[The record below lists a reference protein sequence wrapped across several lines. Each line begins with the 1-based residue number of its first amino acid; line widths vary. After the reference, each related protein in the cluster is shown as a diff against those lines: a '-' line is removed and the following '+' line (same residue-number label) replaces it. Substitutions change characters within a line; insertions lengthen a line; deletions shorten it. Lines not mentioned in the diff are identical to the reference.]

1 MIFVILKQIIFL
13 FLILITSNIYG
24 EDNISNRIEVLVD
37 ESIITKYDV
46 IQRLK
51 IHSILKRV
59 EINDKNYQTIA
70 NSVIDDLIVEKL
82 KNKKIEE
89 YKITFEKS
97 EYDNFEK
104 RFYSNADY
112 NKKDLKEL
120 FSINNINYNYLTE
133 ILEIDLKWQKLI
145 YGLYLR
151 VSSVTEQE
159 INDLIKKNPS
169 ISEEIASELILQKQ
183 LDLKSAK
190 LINDLKDEA
199 TIEYR

>member
-13 FLILITSNIYG
+13 FLILISSNIYG

-159 INDLIKKNPS
+159 INDLIKK
-169 ISEEIASELILQKQ
+169 
-183 LDLKSAK
+183 KSK
-190 LINDLKDEA
+190 
-199 TIEYR
+199 YQ

>member
-1 MIFVILKQIIFL
+1 MIFVISKKIIFI
-13 FLILITSNIYG
+13 FLILITSNLYA
-24 EDNISNRIEVLVD
+24 EENISNRIEVLVD
-37 ESIITKYDV
+37 ERIITKYDV

-59 EINDKNYQTIA
+59 EINDNNYQTIA
-70 NSVIDDLIVEKL
+70 NSVVDDLIVEKL

-120 FSINNINYNYLTE
+120 FSINNINYSYLTE

-159 INDLIKKNPS
+159 INDLKKRNPS
-169 ISEEIASELILQKQ
+169 ISKEIASEIILQKQ

-190 LINDLKDEA
+190 LIKDLKDEA